1 MNTTPP
7 PYLTT
12 TEAARRLQRSSEWVS
27 QLVASGRI
35 IGHKVGNR
43 WRIDADSLETYILER
58 KRPGKQP
65 KAPPLEP
72 RPTGAYQY
80 QGVIDL
86 VMAVV
91 ELAAEEA
98 VGGDLPAQMWVA
110 SSASDHWFNY
120 VNIDPDAAREAITRR
135 ARQND
140 EEGRIKQVI
149 ALHDE
154 GLTWKA
160 ACLDVFGYYSE
171 PLRNRVGRYHVA
183 LEELAAYAVGD

>member
-12 TEAARRLQRSSEWVS
+12 TQAARRLNRSSEWVS
-27 QLVASGRI
+27 QLVTAGRI
-35 IGHKVGNR
+35 KGHKVANR

-65 KAPPLEP
+65 KAMPLEP

-98 VGGDLPAQMWVA
+98 VGGDLPAQMWIA
-110 SSASDHWFNY
+110 SRASDHWFHY
-120 VNIDPDAAREAITRR
+120 VGIDPDAGPQRWRPRR
-135 ARQND
+135 AYATQH
-140 EEGRIKQVI
+140 
-149 ALHDE
+149 L
-154 GLTWKA
+154 WA
-160 ACLDVFGYYSE
+160 AVPHPINHL
-171 PLRNRVGRYHVA
+171 PLEA
-183 LEELAAYAVGD
+183 P

>member
-1 MNTTPP
+1 MTTPTP
-7 PYLTT
+7 TLTT
-12 TEAARRLQRSSEWVS
+12 TEAARRLNRSSEWVS
-27 QLVASGRI
+27 QLVTAGRI
-35 IGHKVGNR
+35 EGRKVNNR
-43 WRIDADSLETYILER
+43 WRIDADSLEAYILER

-65 KAPPLEP
+65 KDMPLETRPP
-72 RPTGAYQY
+72 RAYQY

-98 VGGDLPAQMWVA
+98 VGGDLPAQMWIA
-110 SSASDHWFNY
+110 SSASDHWFHY

-160 ACLDVFGYYSE
+160 ACMDVFGYYSE
-171 PLRNRVGRYHVA
+171 TLRYRVGRYHVA

>member
-12 TEAARRLQRSSEWVS
+12 TEAARRLNRSSEWVS
-27 QLVASGRI
+27 QLVTAGRI
-35 IGHKVGNR
+35 EGRKINNR
-43 WRIDADSLETYILER
+43 WRIDADSLEAYILER

-65 KAPPLEP
+65 KAMPLEP

-98 VGGDLPAQMWVA
+98 VDGDLPAQMWIA
-110 SSASDHWFNY
+110 SSASDHWFHY

-140 EEGRIKQVI
+140 EERRIKDVI
-149 ALHDE
+149 ALHDA

-171 PLRNRVGRYHVA
+171 PLRNRVGRYHTA

>member
-12 TEAARRLQRSSEWVS
+12 TEAARRLNRSSEWVS
-27 QLVASGRI
+27 QLVTAGRI
-35 IGHKVGNR
+35 EGHKVANR
-43 WRIDADSLETYILER
+43 WRIDADSLEAYILER

-80 QGVIDL
+80 QGVVDL

-98 VGGDLPAQMWVA
+98 VGGDLPAQLWIA
-110 SSASDHWFNY
+110 SSASDHWFHY
-120 VNIDPDAAREAITRR
+120 VGIDPDAAREAIKRR

-160 ACLDVFGYYSE
+160 ACMDVFGYYSE
-171 PLRNRVGRYHVA
+171 PLRYRVGRYHTA
-183 LEELAAYAVGD
+183 LEELAAYAAGD